1 MKISAIKRTET
12 GTSASKKARNE
23 GKVPAAIYGKD
34 VDTVSVLLNQKELE
48 DTLRQVG
55 ANGVFEVDVEGESYQ
70 VFVKE
75 QKTAAIKPILF
86 HVDLLAFTK
95 GQKVTMTIPVYIT
108 GEEEIKEGYVSQ
120 SISEL
125 EVEVAPAEAPSE
137 YTVDVS
143 ELTIGDSVVVSDIK
157 LGSDTTLITDADSTV
172 VSISAPDAY
181 EEETTE
187 TTDEMPEPEVIGDNQ
202 EEEDAE

>member
-1 MKISAIKRTET
+1 MKITATKRTET
-12 GTSASKKARNE
+12 GTSASKKARSE

-34 VDTVSVLLNQKELE
+34 VDTVSVLLNQKELQ

-55 ANGVFEVDVEGESYQ
+55 SNGVFEVDVEGETYQ

-75 QKTAAIKPILF
+75 QKSAAIKPILF

-95 GQKVTMTIPVYIT
+95 GQKVTMSIPVYIT
-108 GEEEIKEGYVSQ
+108 GEEEIAEGYVSQ

-125 EVEVAPAEAPSE
+125 EVDVAPASAPSE

-143 ELTIGDSVVVSDIK
+143 KMTIGDSISAGDIE
-157 LGSDTTLITDADSTV
+157 LDAETTLLTDADSTV
-172 VSISAPDAY
+172 VSISAPDAV

-187 TTDEMPEPEVIGDNQ
+187 TSDEMPEPEVIG
-202 EEEDAE
+202 ESKEDSE

>member
-1 MKISAIKRTET
+1 MKLSATKRTET

-48 DTLRQVG
+48 DTLREVG
-55 ANGVFEVDVEGESYQ
+55 SNGVFEVDVEGKTYQ

-95 GQKVTMTIPVYIT
+95 GQKVTMSIPVYVT
-108 GEEEIKEGYVSQ
+108 GEEEIDEGYVSQ
-120 SISEL
+120 SLSEL

-143 ELTIGDSVVVSDIK
+143 KLTIGDSVSASDIK
-157 LGSDTTLITDADSTV
+157 LDAETTLLTDPDSTV
-172 VSISAPDAY
+172 VSISAPDAV

-187 TTDEMPEPEVIGDNQ
+187 TSDEMPEPEVIG
-202 EEEDAE
+202 ETKEEDAE

>member
-1 MKISAIKRTET
+1 MKITATKRTET

-55 ANGVFEVDVEGESYQ
+55 SNGVFEVDVEGETYQ

-75 QKTAAIKPILF
+75 QKSAAIKPILF

-95 GQKVTMTIPVYIT
+95 GQKVTMSIPVYIT
-108 GEEEIKEGYVSQ
+108 GEESIDEGYVSQ

-125 EVEVAPAEAPSE
+125 EVDVAPAKAPSE

-143 ELTIGDSVVVSDIK
+143 KMTIGDSVSAGDIE
-157 LGSDTTLITDADSTV
+157 LDSETTLLTDADSTV
-172 VSISAPDAY
+172 VSISAPDAV

-187 TTDEMPEPEVIGDNQ
+187 TSDEMPEPEVIG
-202 EEEDAE
+202 ESKEDSE

>member
-1 MKISAIKRTET
+1 MKITATKRTET
-12 GTSASKKARNE
+12 GTSASKKARSE

-55 ANGVFEVDVEGESYQ
+55 SNGVFEVDVEGDTYQ

-75 QKTAAIKPILF
+75 QKSAAIKPILF

-95 GQKVTMTIPVYIT
+95 GQKVTMSIPVYIT
-108 GEEEIKEGYVSQ
+108 GEESIDEGYVSQ

-125 EVEVAPAEAPSE
+125 EVDVAPAKAPSE

-143 ELTIGDSVVVSDIK
+143 KMTIGDSVSAGDIE
-157 LGSDTTLITDADSTV
+157 LDSETTLLTDADSTV
-172 VSISAPDAY
+172 VSISAPDAV

-187 TTDEMPEPEVIGDNQ
+187 TSDEMPEPEVIG
-202 EEEDAE
+202 ESKEDSE

>member
-1 MKISAIKRTET
+1 MKITATKRTET
-12 GTSASKKARNE
+12 GTSASKKARSE

-34 VDTVSVLLNQKELE
+34 VDTVSVLLNQKELQ
-48 DTLRQVG
+48 DTLREVG
-55 ANGVFEVDVEGESYQ
+55 SNGVFEVDVEGETYQ

-75 QKTAAIKPILF
+75 QKSAAIKPILF

-95 GQKVTMTIPVYIT
+95 GQKVTMSIPVYIT
-108 GEEEIKEGYVSQ
+108 GEEEIAEGYVSQ

-125 EVEVAPAEAPSE
+125 EVDVAPASAPSE

-143 ELTIGDSVVVSDIK
+143 KMTIGDSISAGDIE
-157 LGSDTTLITDADSTV
+157 LDAETTLLTDADSTV
-172 VSISAPDAY
+172 VSISAPDAV

-187 TTDEMPEPEVIGDNQ
+187 TSDEMPEPEVIG
-202 EEEDAE
+202 ESKEDSE

>member
-1 MKISAIKRTET
+1 MKITATKRTET
-12 GTSASKKARNE
+12 GTSASKKARSE

-55 ANGVFEVDVEGESYQ
+55 SNGVFEVDVEGDTYQ

-75 QKTAAIKPILF
+75 QKSAAIKPILF

-95 GQKVTMTIPVYIT
+95 GQKVTMSIPVYIT
-108 GEEEIKEGYVSQ
+108 GEESIDEGYVSQ

-125 EVEVAPAEAPSE
+125 EVDVAPASAPSE

-143 ELTIGDSVVVSDIK
+143 KMTIGDSVSAGDIE
-157 LGSDTTLITDADSTV
+157 LDAETTLLTDADSTV
-172 VSISAPDAY
+172 VSISAPDAV

-187 TTDEMPEPEVIGDNQ
+187 TSDEMPEPEVIG
-202 EEEDAE
+202 ESKEDSE

>member
-12 GTSASKKARNE
+12 GTSASKKARRE
-23 GKVPAAIYGKD
+23 GKVPAAIYGKE

-75 QKTAAIKPILF
+75 QKRAAIKPILF

-108 GEEEIKEGYVSQ
+108 GEEEINEGYVSQ

-143 ELTIGDSVVVSDIK
+143 KLTIGDSVVASDIK
-157 LGSDTTLITDADSTV
+157 LGADTTLITEADSTV

-187 TTDEMPEPEVIGDNQ
+187 TTDEMPEPEVIGDKK
-202 EEEDAE
+202 EEDSE